1 MRLSLTMAVVLA
13 AAALLA
19 IPAGAEPTPSEV
31 SISWELDILL
41 EGLPRAIQVRV
52 PAKATPQVFWYLRY
66 TVTNRTGQDQVFVP
80 DFSLYTDTAQVV
92 PTGRGVHPVVFE
104 TIKKLHNDVFLLD
117 TTGMTGKLL
126 QGSDNAKSGVAIWKD
141 FDPKA
146 GMFDVFVGGLSG
158 EATEVVLPVPI
169 LVKEVDVMTGE
180 NIETVKDRAIL
191 TKTLRLSCS
200 IPGEASSRLQS
211 QPTLIARDWVMR

>member
-1 MRLSLTMAVVLA
+1 MRLALTAMVILA
-13 AAALLA
+13 AAALLV
-19 IPAGAEPTPSEV
+19 IPAQAEPTPSEISV
-31 SISWELDILL
+31 SWELDIHL

-52 PAKATPQVFWYLRY
+52 PGKASPQIFWYLRY
-66 TVTNRTGQDQVFVP
+66 TVTNRTGKDQVFVP

-92 PTGRGVHPVVFE
+92 PAGRGVHPAIFE

-141 FDPKA
+141 FDANA
-146 GMFDVFVGGLSG
+146 GMFEVFIGGLSG
-158 EATEVVLPVPI
+158 EATEVILPVPI
-169 LVKEVDVMTGE
+169 RVEEVDVMTGE
-180 NIETVKDRAIL
+180 MIETVKDRAIL

-200 IPGEASSRLQS
+200 IPGEASARLQS
-211 QPTLIARDWVMR
+211 QPTLIARNWVMR